1 MTRGIAVLF
10 AGAVLLSSCGG
21 SDPQSYSGLTEMGEA
36 LEDAGIGCED
46 PTIIDQPKDAD
57 AGQSLPSE
65 SGSCGEVQLFLF
77 EDESAR
83 DKWLNLGGTFSEHI
97 VTGPNWTVIAP
108 DEDTAEEIAD
118 ALGGE
123 T

>member
-1 MTRGIAVLF
+1 MLF
-10 AGAVLLSSCGG
+10 GAALLLSSCGG
-21 SDPQSYSGLTEMGEA
+21 SDPQSYASVTDMGEA
-36 LEDAGIGCED
+36 LQEAGVACD
-46 PTIIDQPKDAD
+46 DLTAVDQATG
-57 AGQSLPSE
+57 AEGEESLPSQT
-65 SGSCGEVQLFLF
+65 GDCGEVQLFLF

-97 VTGPNWTVIAP
+97 VTGPNWTLIAP
-108 DEDTAEEIAD
+108 DEDTAEEIAN